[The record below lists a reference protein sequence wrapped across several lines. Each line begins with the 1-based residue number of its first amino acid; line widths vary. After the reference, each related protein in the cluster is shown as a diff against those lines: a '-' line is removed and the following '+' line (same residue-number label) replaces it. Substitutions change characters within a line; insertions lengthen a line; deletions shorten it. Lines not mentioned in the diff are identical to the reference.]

1 MRQTGIALLTA
12 LMAVFFFIG
21 TAGAHDDDHK
31 GKGHDKDK
39 AHMEEG
45 SGSSKM
51 DKHSDG
57 SEYKDD
63 HEGEGSGGEKAG
75 MRHHD
80 DDDDEK
86 HGNKM
91 GHEKEGS
98 GMKDAHSEKSH

>member
-1 MRQTGIALLTA
+1 MRKTGITLLTA

-51 DKHSDG
+51 DKHSGG

-63 HEGEGSGGEKAG
+63 HKGEGSGGEKTG
-75 MRHHD
+75 MRHNEGYD
-80 DDDDEK
+80 DK
-86 HGNKM
+86 HGKKM